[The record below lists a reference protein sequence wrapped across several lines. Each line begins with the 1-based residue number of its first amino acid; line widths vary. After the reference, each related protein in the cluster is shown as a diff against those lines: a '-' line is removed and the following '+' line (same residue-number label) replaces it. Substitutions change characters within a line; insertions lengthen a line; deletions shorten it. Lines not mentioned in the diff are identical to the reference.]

1 MLIRRKAG
9 DMPVTEPF
17 GLGSADWANLSNW
30 LTLLW
35 IFFPLVIT
43 FAFSMMIAHAFI
55 PSAVETGH
63 LPQKIS
69 MLRLPIT
76 VFGLVALVGAVIL
89 MILVVMQAPDT
100 LRGIWGRFWL

>member
-1 MLIRRKAG
+1 M
-9 DMPVTEPF
+9 DPS

-55 PSAVETGH
+55 PSAVDTGH
-63 LPQKIS
+63 LPQKMS

-76 VFGLVALVGAVIL
+76 VFGLVALAGAVIL
-89 MILVVMQAPDT
+89 MILVVIQAPGT
-100 LRGIWGRFWL
+100 LRGIWGNFWI

>member
-1 MLIRRKAG
+1 MT
-9 DMPVTEPF
+9 DPS
-17 GLGSADWANLSNW
+17 GLGSTDWANLSNW

-55 PSAVETGH
+55 PAAVQTGH

-76 VFGLVALVGAVIL
+76 VFGLVALAGAVIMMVL
-89 MILVVMQAPDT
+89 AAMQATDT
-100 LRGIWGRFWL
+100 LGRIWENVWI